1 MTNPIDNAVD
11 AAFDN
16 NASKFQDAVTS
27 VLFDKLKERIGVEK
41 VVVAQNYF
49 NDSVVDDDYEDHEET
64 EVADEDF

>member
-1 MTNPIDNAVD
+1 MTYSVNDAVD

-27 VLFDKLKERIGVEK
+27 VLSDKLRERIGVEK

-49 NDSVVDDDYEDHEET
+49 NDSVVDDDYEGHEEA